1 MNEKIVARGTPASPG
16 VAVGL
21 IRVVSRTEELPKVR
35 MGDILVVKSS
45 NPAWTVGIVK
55 AAALV
60 CETGGIISHVA
71 IIAREMGIPC
81 VVAVDN
87 ATGIFK
93 DGQRIKVN
101 GNEGVIYEC

>member
-1 MNEKIVARGTPASPG
+1 MNEKIIARGTPASPG
-16 VAVGL
+16 VAAGL
-21 IRVVSRTEELPKVR
+21 VRVVSRTEELPNVQR
-35 MGDILVVKSS
+35 GDILVVKSS

-71 IIAREMGIPC
+71 IIAREIGIPC
-81 VVAVDN
+81 VVAVEN
-87 ATGIFK
+87 ATCIFK
-93 DGQRIKVN
+93 DGQEIKVD